1 MSGTDD
7 LRALRT
13 RMDELHSRLLA
24 VLHERAALAREIGR
38 CKRDAGLAPLDPE
51 RERAMLHAAL
61 RAAPTDGFP
70 AEQLTRI
77 LDEVLAASRAL
88 VTDPDAGSR

>member
-1 MSGTDD
+1 MGSPDHLHD
-7 LRALRT
+7 LRA
-13 RMDELHSRLLA
+13 RMDELHERLLA

-38 CKRDAGLAPLDPE
+38 CKRDHGLATQDPE

-61 RAAPTDGFP
+61 RAAPGDGFSP
-70 AEQLTRI
+70 EQLTRI

-88 VTDPDAGSR
+88 VESPDR